1 MTTPMPG
8 LPPHAAELHIQ
19 QLVGTLHR
27 QTHGAPIAYADSA
40 GAFPAT
46 VLLPRVFPLV
56 LDANMIRGELIRMV
70 GNGRTVLVNAA
81 NSGVFRLFV
90 AQHVVDEVW
99 EHYATWARRKKV
111 AAADVREAWE
121 SALLPLLR
129 CVTVP
134 DGWTT
139 ADESTRLA
147 RLARPA
153 PDGDPD
159 DVPTA
164 TLALLLGAP
173 LLSRD
178 GKPLDAVYGSGF
190 DKKAHMEWLN
200 ALRAGGDL
208 GPLGQYLQ
216 LGTNLIAL
224 LGKGVIGGLRAA
236 AGRWSWSAVL
246 LTVAGCGTVVA
257 SLAPADLRKRIR
269 SGIGTVL
276 EVSLTFF
283 AGITAA
289 HRRAEEQFRTLA
301 APAPSDERILADLV
315 PQASIGRL
323 CLRELAGAPESQLSA
338 AELHNRLATE
348 YTIPG
353 GTQTVQRTLDHWA
366 CFEHVGDGEYQVG
379 RALVLGPDLDDELET
394 TSTGA
399 LYLE

>member
-1 MTTPMPG
+1 MTTSEPG
-8 LPPHAAELHIQ
+8 PPPHAAELDIQ

-27 QTHGAPIAYADSA
+27 RTHVAPIAYADSA

-56 LDANMIRGELIRMV
+56 LDANMIRGELIRM
-70 GNGRTVLVNAA
+70 GGSGRTVLVNAA

-90 AQHVVDEVW
+90 AEHVVDEVW
-99 EHYATWARRKKV
+99 EHYATWARRRKV
-111 AAADVREAWE
+111 AAADVRAAWE
-121 SALLPLLR
+121 SGLLPLLR

-134 DGWTT
+134 DAWATV
-139 ADESTRLA
+139 DESARLA

-153 PDGDPD
+153 PGGDPD

-178 GKPLDAVYGSGF
+178 GKPLEAVYGPGF
-190 DKKAHMEWLN
+190 DKETHIEWLN

-216 LGTNLIAL
+216 LSTNLIVL

-236 AGRWSWSAVL
+236 AGRWSWSAAL
-246 LTVAGCGTVVA
+246 LAIAGCGAVV
-257 SLAPADLRKRIR
+257 SLLAPADLRKRIG

-276 EVSLTFF
+276 EVSLTFM
-283 AGITAA
+283 AGVTAA
-289 HRRAEEQFRTLA
+289 HQRAEEQFRTLA
-301 APAPSDERILADLV
+301 APSPSDERILADLA

-323 CLRELAGAPESQLSA
+323 CLRELARAPESHLSA
-338 AELHNRLATE
+338 AELHDRLTAT

-353 GTQTVQRTLDHWA
+353 GAQTVQRTLDHWA

-379 RALVLGPDLDDELET
+379 RALVLGLDPGDELDT
-394 TSTGA
+394 TSTDA
-399 LYLE
+399 LYVE